1 MNINR
6 KTIFLFDGVGA
17 IVSTFLHGVI
27 LPMLSS
33 YIGLPKSIHYILAI
47 FPLVYFLNSF
57 LCYFKANENNPIWLK
72 VVMSGN
78 LLYCLVTTVILIQ
91 YWELLKPLGIGY
103 FILEFLVIFFV
114 IFVEFRVLQ
123 GFKKNS

>member
-47 FPLVYFLNSF
+47 FL
-57 LCYFKANENNPIWLK
+57 
-72 VVMSGN
+72 
-78 LLYCLVTTVILIQ
+78 
-91 YWELLKPLGIGY
+91 
-103 FILEFLVIFFV
+103 
-114 IFVEFRVLQ
+114 VEFRVLQ